1 MLSIGG
7 GVIISQRKL
16 NVQYDFCGEFGYVS
30 CPQSKDGFQ
39 VNSADQSERACVQS
53 GIFVWISR

>member
-1 MLSIGG
+1 M
-7 GVIISQRKL
+7 IISQRKL

-39 VNSADQSERACVQS
+39 VNSADQSERAYVQS